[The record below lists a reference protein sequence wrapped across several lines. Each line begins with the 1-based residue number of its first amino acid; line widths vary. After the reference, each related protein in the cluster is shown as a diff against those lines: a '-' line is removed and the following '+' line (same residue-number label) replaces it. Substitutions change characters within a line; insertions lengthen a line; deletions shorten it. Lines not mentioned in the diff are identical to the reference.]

1 MRVEADL
8 FSGRPNP
15 SFTLDAEQAA
25 TLATLLRGLP
35 AGGQRHEPPGL
46 GYRGFVIRDTGD
58 ALPSC
63 TALRAFHGTVSA
75 ECGQETRDLADPAR
89 TVERWLLA
97 VARPKLTAD
106 VYDVLRSEVQGH

>member
-35 AGGQRHEPPGL
+35 AGGERREPPGL

-58 ALPSC
+58 ALPGC

-75 ECGQETRDLADPAR
+75 ECGAETRELSDPAQ
-89 TVERWLLA
+89 TVERWLLD
-97 VARPKLTAD
+97 VARPKLTAEVVD
-106 VYDVLRSEVQGH
+106 VIRGELSRP